1 MRKGSRAGL
10 DRRPVRQT
18 FEQHRDR
25 RCLCAGQSSTSG
37 DDARPASTRGW
48 FPTGLGGGV
57 HKMPSQCRYPW
68 WSDLRPYPLQ
78 DREKNRRRRVAQ
90 LSAVARGCAR
100 RLETVVV
107 DPYSESVACCE
118 PPVRCGRQRCKCET
132 GQTASDRQRAQIQ
145 EGRRQECQG
154 GSFALI
160 VRTGGARHLVNE

>member
-1 MRKGSRAGL
+1 MRKGNRAGL
-10 DRRPVRQT
+10 DRRPARQT
-18 FEQHRDR
+18 FEQYRDR
-25 RCLCAGQSSTSG
+25 KCLCAGRSSTLG

-48 FPTGLGGGV
+48 FPTGPGGDV
-57 HKMPSQCRYPW
+57 HKMILQCLCPW
-68 WSDLRPYPLQ
+68 WSDLRPCLLQ

-90 LSAVARGCAR
+90 LSVVARVCAR

-132 GQTASDRQRAQIQ
+132 GQTASGRQRAQIQ

-160 VRTGGARHLVNE
+160 VRTGGAPHPVNE